1 MSTFE
6 NYNISII
13 KNGEGYRNV
22 PYQDTANPTKEYLEK
37 EIKILEVAEGFRDRP
52 YLDTRGILT
61 WGIGRNIQD
70 YPLTG
75 PERQYIVSTLGTG
88 SAKDQWT
95 TEQTCEILSKL
106 NMSQAKNVA
115 FYLVRQVLNE
125 LDSRWHAQ
133 TGWFAEVEDARKS
146 AWLDLSYNCGLSA
159 VMGWRESLK
168 LMEDEQYE
176 ELADRLLGFP
186 WAKQV
191 HADKPSP
198 TNPTGGRAYY
208 ITELI
213 RTGEYADW
221 MR

>member
-1 MSTFE
+1 M
-6 NYNISII
+6 
-13 KNGEGYRNV
+13 
-22 PYQDTANPTKEYLEK
+22 DKEYIEK

-70 YPLTG
+70 YPLTDR
-75 PERQYIVSTLGTG
+75 ERLFVVSTLGYG
-88 SAKDQWT
+88 DSKEQWT
-95 TEQTCEILSKL
+95 VEKTCEMLSGL

-125 LDSRWHAQ
+125 LDSRWNAQ

-146 AWLDLSYNCGLSA
+146 AWLDLAYNCGLYA
-159 VMGWRESLK
+159 VMSWRESLK

-186 WAKQV
+186 WAAQV
-191 HADKPSP
+191 GKNPP
-198 TNPTGGRAYY
+198 TPNNPTGQRAYY
-208 ITELI
+208 ITEMI
-213 RTGEYADW
+213 RTGEFPEW
-221 MR
+221 VR